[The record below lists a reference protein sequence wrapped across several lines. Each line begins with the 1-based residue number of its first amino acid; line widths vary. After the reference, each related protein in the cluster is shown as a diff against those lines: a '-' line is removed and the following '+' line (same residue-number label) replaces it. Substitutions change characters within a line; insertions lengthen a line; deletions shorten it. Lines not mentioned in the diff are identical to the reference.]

1 MAIIRKESSSIGVT
15 AAPKEKVVVVDLSP
29 EPAKAKVVR
38 EGYQV
43 PRAKLDTQKTG
54 FLLDGLVIVPPQQTP
69 RIVTQS
75 IAPGSKVPQGTSVD
89 VVLAG
94 TDVIPFDIFEEV
106 HEDLKGRHL
115 AELLDTTLQNSQ
127 LRKTLLQYERAE
139 DVPLGEKQALILALE
154 TVNVGIDDQDD
165 TRSFKR
171 AFESA
176 RSALAFK

>member
-1 MAIIRKESSSIGVT
+1 MAITRKESGSIGIT
-15 AAPKEKVVVVDLSP
+15 SAPKEKVVVVDLSP

-43 PRAKLDTQKTG
+43 PRAKLDVQKTG
-54 FLLDGLVIVPPQQTP
+54 FLLEELVIVPPQQTP
-69 RIVTQS
+69 RILAQS
-75 IAPGSKVPQGTSVD
+75 IAPGSKVAQGTSVD
-89 VVLAG
+89 VVLAN

-106 HEDLKGRHL
+106 HEDLKGRQL
-115 AELLDTTLQNSQ
+115 SELLDTALQSAQ
-127 LRKTLLQYERAE
+127 VRKTLLQYEKAE

-154 TVNVGIDDQDD
+154 SANVGVDDQDD
-165 TRSFKR
+165 TRSFAR